1 MFVRGR
7 GKIYNQIKILGNEI
21 FNKFIASFYYQFC
34 NNTFFKGGFMRK
46 SNFKDEEKILV
57 NAERYPCSLFSLL
70 NFLLLK
76 L

>member
-1 MFVRGR
+1 MKFLISLLLLFITSFVT
-7 GKIYNQIKILGNEI
+7 IHFL
-21 FNKFIASFYYQFC
+21 
-34 NNTFFKGGFMRK
+34 KGGFMRK